1 MIKSLKAL
9 AIGLPI
15 VAATLVAVPGTAS
28 ADLGQCGRG
37 YFCAWDNDGFKGA
50 FAQWFG
56 NSRNWGDKNMND
68 RADSVFNNARSSS
81 TVPDNV
87 AVYIHAGYSNMD
99 ICVLPGETY
108 DAGMNDNDYSSHQWL
123 HGC

>member
-9 AIGLPI
+9 AVAAPI
-15 VAATLVAVPGTAS
+15 VAATLVAVPGTAN
-28 ADLGQCGRG
+28 ADLGDCDRG
-37 YFCAWDNDGFKGA
+37 AFCAWRLDGFSGGIA
-50 FAQWFG
+50 EWQG
-56 NSRNWGDKNMND
+56 NSSYWGSMND
-68 RADSVFNNARSSS
+68 DADSVFNNAPSST

-87 AVYIHAGYSNMD
+87 AVYMNAGYSDMD